1 VRTVAF
7 LDASV
12 LYSATLRSVLMYL
25 ATEEL
30 YRPLWSEAVS
40 REWMAALARRRPDL
54 REAAI
59 AKTNALMEGHVD
71 NALVTGYEGLIESLT
86 LPDPDDRHVL
96 ATAIHGGA
104 AAIVTLNLKHFPD
117 NVLAPH
123 NVLARHPDDF
133 IMSIFET
140 DPMAVVR
147 ALALDRARLRKPPMT
162 VTEYVASLFRAGLPE
177 TAAAIRMFADRL

>member
-1 VRTVAF
+1 MRTVAF

-30 YRPLWSEAVS
+30 YHPLWSEAVS
-40 REWMAALARRRPDL
+40 TEWMAALARRRPDL
-54 REAAI
+54 RVSAI
-59 AKTNALMEGHVD
+59 VKTKALMEGHVSD
-71 NALVTGYEGLIESLT
+71 ALVTGYEGLIETLT

-96 ATAIHGGA
+96 AAAIHGGA
-104 AAIVTLNLKHFPD
+104 ASIVTLNLRHFPD
-117 NVLAPH
+117 HVLAPH
-123 NVLARHPDDF
+123 NVLALHPDDF

-162 VTEYVASLFRAGLPE
+162 ATEYLASLVRAGLRE
-177 TAAAIRMFADRL
+177 TAAATRMFTDRL